1 MAFSFKNLTSNVLPA
16 GIYQVVL
23 DDIKF
28 KTSSSGESTQ
38 NLVCVFKVAKGPHAG
53 RTLVH
58 TIYEKAFSFR
68 LGGFLRAAEV
78 DMNKEFTT
86 VQELYEYGIKAAK
99 GKQLNIEVTI
109 RPYNGV
115 DYNDVAKFM
124 PMTTSSTSAKDI
136 ADAFSD
142 VKIPAKTPKTKEEVV
157 DEDLPSFKDDLDI

>member
-16 GIYQVVL
+16 GIYQVII

-28 KTSSSGESTQ
+28 KTSASGETSQ
-38 NLVCVFKVAKGPHAG
+38 NLVIVFKVTKGPHTN

-78 DMNKEFTT
+78 DMNKEFPS
-86 VQELYEYGIKAAK
+86 VQDLYEYGIKAAK

-115 DYNDVAKFM
+115 DYNDVAKFI
-124 PMTTSSTSAKDI
+124 PLTSSSTTAKDI
-136 ADAFSD
+136 ANAFAD
-142 VKIPAKTPKTKEEVV
+142 VAPKKEVKPTAELKD
-157 DEDLPSFKDDLDI
+157 DELPSFKDDLDL

>member
-16 GIYQVVL
+16 GIYQVII

-28 KTSSSGESTQ
+28 KTSASGESSQ
-38 NLVCVFKVAKGPHAG
+38 NLVIVFKVTKGPHTN

-78 DMNKEFTT
+78 DMNKEFPS
-86 VQELYEYGIKAAK
+86 VQDLYEYGIKSAK

-115 DYNDVAKFM
+115 DYNDVAKFI
-124 PMTTSSTSAKDI
+124 PLTSSSTTAKDI
-136 ADAFSD
+136 ANAFAD
-142 VKIPAKTPKTKEEVV
+142 VAPKKEVKPVAELK
-157 DEDLPSFKDDLDI
+157 DEELPSFKDDLDL